1 MRFDAWFL
9 MLQHADKWNG
19 WSDEEAFLKLAGHL
33 RKRAILEWNTPEY
46 VTRSGKRY
54 ISAQKFEIELLVQ
67 FESA

>member
-1 MRFDAWFL
+1 MVWVSLLVEKSEREVL
-9 MLQHADKWNG
+9 YYVNVIY
-19 WSDEEAFLKLAGHL
+19 E
-33 RKRAILEWNTPEY
+33 RAHENEPY

>member
-1 MRFDAWFL
+1 MLPVLISYGDRKKIGIL
-9 MLQHADKWNG
+9 MVLIALQSSPMQTTTVTN
-19 WSDEEAFLKLAGHL
+19 KLL
-33 RKRAILEWNTPEY
+33 VY